1 MPTATRAD
9 REAGERHG
17 DRAGLG
23 ILLMLVAAVF
33 ATSLSASAKWLL
45 TELAWPALQVVA
57 LRYAVHFAMA
67 CAIFLPKQGVAVF
80 RANAPGRLLL
90 RSLVLILATLL
101 NFLALQHLPLTLT
114 TVILF
119 AGPILITVLSV
130 PMLGER
136 IGAHRLVA
144 VLVGFCGVLVVIQPG
159 SVGFDPAVLYS
170 VGSMGFASLYYIL
183 TRMLAGVDSNASI
196 QLWSS
201 GLASVVFL
209 PLSLGTWVWPESG
222 TALAVV
228 LFMGVCGGLSH
239 IASTGA
245 HQLARASMLA
255 PFTYAQI
262 VTASAAGYLLF
273 GERPGA
279 ATLVGCAI
287 IIGSGL
293 YLWWRETRLS

>member
-1 MPTATRAD
+1 
-9 REAGERHG
+9 
-17 DRAGLG
+17 
-23 ILLMLVAAVF
+23 MLVAAVF

-67 CAIFLPKQGVAVF
+67 CTLFLPRRGRAVF

-90 RSLVLILATLL
+90 RSVVLVLATVL
-101 NFLALQHLPLTLT
+101 NFLALEHLPLTLT

-119 AGPILITVLSV
+119 AGPIVITVLSV
-130 PMLGER
+130 PILGER
-136 IGAHRLVA
+136 IGLHRMLA
-144 VLVGFCGVLVVIQPG
+144 VLVGFGGVLVVMQPG
-159 SVGFDPAVLYS
+159 GAGFDPAVLYS
-170 VGSMGFASLYYIL
+170 VGAMLCASLYYIL

-201 GLASVVFL
+201 GLASLVFL
-209 PLSLGTWVWPESG
+209 PLSLWGWVWPESG
-222 TALAVV
+222 LAVAV
-228 LFMGVCGGLSH
+228 MLFMGLCGGLSH

-245 HQLARASMLA
+245 HQLARASVLA

-273 GERPGA
+273 AERPGA
-279 ATLVGCAI
+279 ATLLGCAI
-287 IIGSGL
+287 IIASGL
-293 YLWWRETRLS
+293 YLWWRETRVS